1 MTDSAPASLFERTER
16 VEDEANAVY
25 YWALGKFLSKYAN
38 VEWRL
43 NRLVR
48 YYYKIDVS
56 TSNLLLQALRG
67 RPKMN

>member
-16 VEDEANAVY
+16 IEDEANALY
-25 YWALGKFLSKYAN
+25 YWALGKFLSNHAN

-48 YYYKIDVS
+48 HYYRIDVS
-56 TSNLLLQALRG
+56 TSNLLTTGA
-67 RPKMN
+67 